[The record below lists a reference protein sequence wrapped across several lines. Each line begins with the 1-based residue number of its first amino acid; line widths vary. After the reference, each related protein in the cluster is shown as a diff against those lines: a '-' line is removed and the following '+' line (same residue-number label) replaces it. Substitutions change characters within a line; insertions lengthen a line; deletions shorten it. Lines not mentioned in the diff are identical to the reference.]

1 MRLPFALMV
10 GVIGLCTGCVSSKV
24 EQLRHGGSAVKVAAG
39 ESVVV
44 LGRRHRGDRESEAS
58 FNACVAGSLRN
69 RQLPIY
75 SAEAFTDALFPW
87 LEPRTAPI
95 SPEAIGALFDD
106 PAIAKRVRAT
116 GVRFMVWIDGETEKI
131 DKGGAMSCTIS
142 PAGGGCFGFGW
153 WEKESKYEVSI
164 WDVTNRAPVGKI
176 SVNASGT
183 SYMPAVIIPIPL
195 IARTEAAA
203 CDGVAGQVGE
213 LLTPYA
219 GAKLRPVLGRSNPD
233 RSSRFPLDRSTLIR
247 PPMERPRN

>member
-1 MRLPFALMV
+1 MNLRLTLVLAAAPFCAA
-10 GVIGLCTGCVSSKV
+10 CVTSKV
-24 EQLRHGGSAVKVAAG
+24 EQLRHGGSAVKVALG

-44 LGRRHRGDRESEAS
+44 LGRRHRGDRESEES
-58 FNACVAGSLRN
+58 FNSCVASSLRN

-75 SAEAFTDALFPW
+75 SSQAFTDALFPW

-95 SPEAIGALFDD
+95 SPEAISALFDE
-106 PAIAKRVRAT
+106 PAIAQRVRAT

-195 IARTEAAA
+195 IARTESAA

-213 LLTPYA
+213 LLTPSA
-219 GAKLRPVLGRSNPD
+219 GVKVQPEARRPGVYQSPRL
-233 RSSRFPLDRSTLIR
+233 PLDRPRLDR
-247 PPMERPRN
+247 PPLERPRS